1 MAFDKKKYDD
11 EYRKKHYI
19 QKIIRLKPD
28 FDREI
33 ADFLYWHQMSFNE
46 LVVKSI
52 REYLDREYAEK

>member
-1 MAFDKKKYDD
+1 MGFDKNKYNSEYKKTNYK
-11 EYRKKHYI
+11 RHSVI
-19 QKIIRLKPD
+19 LKPD

-52 REYLDREYAEK
+52 RDYLDRENTNK